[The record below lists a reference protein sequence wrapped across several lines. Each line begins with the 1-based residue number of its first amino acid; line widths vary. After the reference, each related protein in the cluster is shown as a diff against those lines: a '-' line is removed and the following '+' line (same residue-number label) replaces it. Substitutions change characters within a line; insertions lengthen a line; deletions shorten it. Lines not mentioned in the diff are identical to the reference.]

1 MRDARDG
8 ARPDAILWPSDDR
21 RLAERGDLARARALV
36 AAYAPAD
43 PAQRRERDRILAFID
58 AHEDALLRTCLEGHL
73 TASALVL
80 DSRGE
85 RALLT
90 HHRKLRR
97 WLQLGG
103 HVDGDGNLPAGAW
116 REATEESGIA
126 GLAIDPRPV
135 DLDIHPIP
143 ARPGEP
149 EHLHLDVRFVAHAP
163 AGARE
168 TASEESIA
176 LGWFSPAELAGIETD
191 ESVRRLFRVVLDP
204 RPRR

>member
-1 MRDARDG
+1 MREARHD
-8 ARPDAILWPSDDR
+8 ARPDAMLWPSDDR

-43 PAQRRERDRILAFID
+43 PAQRRERERILAFID

-80 DSRGE
+80 DARGE

-149 EHLHLDVRFVAHAP
+149 GHFHLDVRFVAHAP
-163 AGARE
+163 PGASE

-191 ESVRRLFRVVLDP
+191 ESVRRLFRVVFGG
-204 RPRR
+204 